1 MFKKLILISLLLT
14 FPLTSLAGTPIPQ
27 TDIELEIQT
36 LENEAQID
44 ALIEELEQGPLD
56 LKKGDKYSQVCEDE
70 YFLFEIEMLGEN
82 DEVIP
87 PTVEEYQ
94 TKDLIT
100 LCECNNQYKKFPDTI
115 PQDFKNFC
123 NSYIPKGENYC
134 IYDEEDFNKFK
145 ITTSNNNTID
155 LSKDNPFDLM
165 QLYNSECKFTKS
177 QACSILTSKIP
188 PICQSNPLSTITLVG
203 LDSPNQIICNKND
216 PKNIR
221 CNKSG
226 KIKIFDIQDTFDTE
240 RFDTSNLK
248 AEGQGDRFTK
258 SQDQTGTIISF
269 INAVIDFL
277 VTIAST
283 IALVIFIIGC
293 VILITSTGNTEQI
306 EKGTAMIKYSIV
318 GLLVVLLSYF
328 LVIGVQSLFF

>member
-1 MFKKLILISLLLT
+1 
-14 FPLTSLAGTPIPQ
+14 
-27 TDIELEIQT
+27 
-36 LENEAQID
+36 
-44 ALIEELEQGPLD
+44 
-56 LKKGDKYSQVCEDE
+56 
-70 YFLFEIEMLGEN
+70 
-82 DEVIP
+82 
-87 PTVEEYQ
+87 
-94 TKDLIT
+94 
-100 LCECNNQYKKFPDTI
+100 
-115 PQDFKNFC
+115 
-123 NSYIPKGENYC
+123 
-134 IYDEEDFNKFK
+134 
-145 ITTSNNNTID
+145 
-155 LSKDNPFDLM
+155 M

-188 PICQSNPLSTITLVG
+188 PICQSNPLSTITLEG
-203 LDSPNQIICNKND
+203 LGSPNQIICNKND

-277 VTIAST
+277 VRIAST

-293 VILITSTGNTEQI
+293 VILITSTGNTEQV

-328 LVIGVQSLFF
+328 VVIGIQSLFF